1 MRDAGSSHGK
11 REAALRMARLL
22 EDVSLETEEL
32 DLREN
37 VKVVLLDSL
46 RGFLN

>member
-1 MRDAGSSHGK
+1 
-11 REAALRMARLL
+11 MARLL